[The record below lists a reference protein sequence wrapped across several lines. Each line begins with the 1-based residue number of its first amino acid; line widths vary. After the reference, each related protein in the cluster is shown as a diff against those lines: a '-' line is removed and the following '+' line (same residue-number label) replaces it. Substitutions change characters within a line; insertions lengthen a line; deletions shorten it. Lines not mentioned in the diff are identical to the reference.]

1 MLADAS
7 ARLPAEDTIRV
18 VARFR
23 PQNAREIQEGGAP
36 VVSFNDDMTS
46 VQMDVSFANVREVI
60 CYPQLVDFP
69 FDRQNKDYPGM
80 FNFDR
85 VFDWNATQDLVFSYS
100 ARATIEDVMR
110 GYNGTIFAYGQT
122 GSGKTHTMMGQLED
136 EELKGLTPR
145 IVESIF
151 STIFS
156 SPPHMEFTVK
166 VSYME
171 IYMEKIRDLLNP
183 SSDNLPL
190 KEEKGKGVYVKGLL
204 EVFVGSVDE
213 VYEALRVGQK
223 NRMVA
228 STKMNA
234 ESSRSHSV
242 FLLTITQK
250 NLTDGTQK
258 AGKLYLVDLA
268 GSERLGKT
276 GAVGQTLEE
285 AKKINLSLSALG
297 NVINA
302 LTDNKSTHI
311 PYRDSKL
318 TRILQESLG
327 GNSRTTLI
335 INASPSSFNEDETL
349 STLRFGMRAKTI
361 KNKARMNVELS
372 PAELKLLLKKS
383 KAEIVSLQNYCS
395 ALEGEINI
403 WRTDGTVPQSEWV
416 TANNFVSPMTT
427 GTPATAVAASTG
439 DISRPGTAG
448 PSLADDERE
457 EFLRREGD
465 LSEELAQKEH
475 ELAEKRKEAES
486 LLDELNA
493 LRSSQKEVSQENKDL
508 NATVNDLRLQLE
520 KISFENT
527 DNTITVDS
535 LKDANA
541 EMAKE
546 VDNLKKRIIELES
559 SKPVLAISDEDR
571 QRRKAERM
579 KLMMGELDVS
589 DMMAEK
595 ELQIRATLSKLAYQ
609 RQHLTPPTDPAQ
621 IEAQHFELLDT
632 KEKLIRQEGLLEELM
647 SKTKSLELERTF
659 FHDRKQE
666 LENKLNGLQGEYV
679 ELLERTMREEIGSAR
694 PEVMALF
701 EELKTRLEQQYDD
714 RREVQEKELEDYK
727 FMLGRKEEELARFA
741 EQAKLTHELK
751 SAIESVKSSAASSQ
765 DTQSNEEIDK
775 LRKLMADQLRDFD
788 ISKKKLM
795 RDLQNRCEKVVELE
809 ISLDEV
815 RSQYENILKTSNSRA
830 SQQKM
835 AFLERNF
842 EQLTAVQK
850 NLVEQNTTLKKEIG
864 VAERKLAARNDR
876 IAHLE
881 QLLNDAQVKLDLQNQ
896 KFEAQLASMREKVQ
910 EAKAQSIQAGSW
922 VPFSRIAKPL
932 RGGGSNFVAAGD
944 DEGTVL
950 PAFSVDDLGK
960 NELTK
965 SVKFNY
971 LLNHFLEGSAGSPV
985 KRSSCFLPEIDD
997 YAEEIE
1003 EVLDKVEEILEKEVG
1018 KLRGQERIEK
1028 CSYLKARL
1036 ARAKKI
1042 HRSIINEMRDL
1053 PAGTKPEWDQKA
1065 KAYDARIA
1073 KLTQDV
1079 EWAETSASR
1088 DDLKK
1093 KQVDDMTTKE
1103 ITGTALQIQEQTQ
1116 QSTARAKRMVEETL
1130 EMGIA
1135 IKEEVHVQGQQ
1146 MVGIQE
1152 NLEQIE
1158 SNLKRAERQF
1168 RVFVRYL

>member
-46 VQMDVSFANVREVI
+46 VQMD
-60 CYPQLVDFP
+60 
-69 FDRQNKDYPGM
+69 NKDYPGM

-100 ARATIEDVMR
+100 ARATIDDVMR

-183 SSDNLPL
+183 TSDNLPL

-416 TANNFVSPMTT
+416 TADNFVSPMAT
-427 GTPATAVAASTG
+427 GAPATAVAASTG

-475 ELAEKRKEAES
+475 ELAEKRKEADS

-694 PEVMALF
+694 PEVMGLF

-727 FMLGRKEEELARFA
+727 FMLGRKDEELARFA

-751 SAIESVKSSAASSQ
+751 DA
-765 DTQSNEEIDK
+765 QSNEEIDK

-950 PAFSVDDLGK
+950 PAFSLGDL
-960 NELTK
+960 
-965 SVKFNY
+965 
-971 LLNHFLEGSAGSPV
+971 GSAGSPV
-985 KRSSCFLPEIDD
+985 KRSSWYVSL
-997 YAEEIE
+997 
-1003 EVLDKVEEILEKEVG
+1003 
-1018 KLRGQERIEK
+1018 
-1028 CSYLKARL
+1028 
-1036 ARAKKI
+1036 
-1042 HRSIINEMRDL
+1042 
-1053 PAGTKPEWDQKA
+1053 
-1065 KAYDARIA
+1065 
-1073 KLTQDV
+1073 
-1079 EWAETSASR
+1079 
-1088 DDLKK
+1088 LKK
-1093 KQVDDMTTKE
+1093 
-1103 ITGTALQIQEQTQ
+1103 
-1116 QSTARAKRMVEETL
+1116 
-1130 EMGIA
+1130 
-1135 IKEEVHVQGQQ
+1135 
-1146 MVGIQE
+1146 
-1152 NLEQIE
+1152 N
-1158 SNLKRAERQF
+1158 
-1168 RVFVRYL
+1168 